1 MYSCV
6 IRISL
11 ICTRMSLVCHSY
23 VTRVY
28 SYIVC
33 MYSYVILM
41 SLVCTCMT
49 FICHSYVLVRN
60 VISLA
65 YTRISS
71 VYHSYVI
78 CISVACA
85 GILSASHVTPMYF
98 MSSVCP
104 SHVLYVM
111 LCHSYVLVYH
121 PYVTRLWF
129 HHEPFFFP
137 FFSKKLFA
145 FIYICLS

>member
-6 IRISL
+6 ICISL

-28 SYIVC
+28 SYIIC

-49 FICHSYVLVRN
+49 FIYNLYVLVSN

-71 VYHSYVI
+71 VCHSYVI
-78 CISVACA
+78 CISVVCA
-85 GILSASHVTPMYF
+85 RILSASHVTPMYF

-121 PYVTRLWF
+121 PYVTRFCGFTMNL
-129 HHEPFFFP
+129 FFP
-137 FFSKKLFA
+137 LF
-145 FIYICLS
+145 L

>member
-1 MYSCV
+1 MYLCV

-28 SYIVC
+28 SYIIC

-49 FICHSYVLVRN
+49 FIYNLYVLVSN

-71 VYHSYVI
+71 VCHSYVI
-78 CISVACA
+78 CISVVCA
-85 GILSASHVTPMYF
+85 RILSASHVTPMYF

-121 PYVTRLWF
+121 PNVTRFCGFTMNL
-129 HHEPFFFP
+129 FFP
-137 FFSKKLFA
+137 LF
-145 FIYICLS
+145 L